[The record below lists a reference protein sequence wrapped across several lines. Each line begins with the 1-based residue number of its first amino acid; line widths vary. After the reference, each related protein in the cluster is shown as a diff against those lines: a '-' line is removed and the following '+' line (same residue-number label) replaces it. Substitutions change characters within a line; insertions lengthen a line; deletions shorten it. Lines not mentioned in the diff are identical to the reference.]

1 MRSSESL
8 NLISLSSHR
17 VRIWY
22 PKGVYKCG
30 KFTELSTMC
39 YFLVPFTVFSLA
51 CDSSIWALW
60 HEATIIPKR
69 NHNSRTKRTE
79 KPNFKAFQ
87 DHFIINSFDRAS
99 TGSGDP
105 PSTLSDT
112 QKGHR
117 EQERKATLTWGSEDD
132 FGPQEG
138 LEMKVTEHPNRA
150 ADPVLRAQGDSNS
163 PQHWGAEQ
171 KWLPEWLGRPWR
183 MEAPESGGECCYFP
197 MSRRMKLAEV
207 QPGALKRPWKVTATD
222 AGLD

>member
-105 PSTLSDT
+105 PSTLWT
-112 QKGHR
+112 PKRVIENKKEKQHWHGALR
-117 EQERKATLTWGSEDD
+117 MTLALRKAWKWKW
-132 FGPQEG
+132 QNIQIG
-138 LEMKVTEHPNRA
+138 LQILSWE
-150 ADPVLRAQGDSNS
+150 LR
-163 PQHWGAEQ
+163 E
-171 KWLPEWLGRPWR
+171 
-183 MEAPESGGECCYFP
+183 
-197 MSRRMKLAEV
+197 
-207 QPGALKRPWKVTATD
+207 TATAHSTEGQNRSGCLSD
-222 AGLD
+222 WEGHGEWRPQRVGENAVIFPWAEEWN